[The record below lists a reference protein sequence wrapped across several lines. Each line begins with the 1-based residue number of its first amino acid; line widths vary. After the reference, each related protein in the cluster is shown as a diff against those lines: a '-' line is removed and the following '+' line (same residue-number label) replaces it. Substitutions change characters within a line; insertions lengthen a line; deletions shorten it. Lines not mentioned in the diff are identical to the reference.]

1 MESLT
6 ERLAQ
11 TIKVKKV
18 EKGLRTEMHTWFK
31 VTFTQVPF
39 YKPTS
44 TTLLLQYQLPTEQK
58 ATLSKG
64 NQNANFF
71 T

>member
-6 ERLAQ
+6 ERFAR

-18 EKGLRTEMHTWFK
+18 EKGLGTEMHTWFK
-31 VTFTQVPF
+31 VTFTQVLF
-39 YKPTS
+39 YKLTS

-58 ATLSKG
+58 AALTKG